1 MRYDI
6 DLPDLI
12 EIQTKSFKWF
22 VDEGIRELLT
32 DISPIEGHNG
42 DLKLYFE
49 EHFLSEPK
57 YDEQE
62 SKLRDVNYAKQL
74 SARVKLENA
83 VTGEVRE
90 NVVLMCEIPFM
101 TPSGTFVINGA
112 ERVVVSQIIRS
123 AGAYFTSELDKKL
136 NQVKYM
142 AQVIP
147 TRGAW
152 IEYELGSKN
161 IMYAKLDRSKKV
173 PMTTMMRALG
183 LSKKKD
189 ILEVFGKSA
198 YLEATFEK
206 DETKNADEAI
216 IDLYS
221 KLRQGEKVP
230 ADAAREF
237 IRMRLFERRRY
248 DLASVGRYK
257 FNKKLDVLTRIL
269 GQYTANDI
277 INPETG
283 EVVVPEKTKITKE
296 IINLLRENRH
306 LLRKE
311 IISKEDSL
319 QNETPDEILA
329 VRLPDGGDTLYT
341 KENILNLRNY

>member
-1 MRYDI
+1 MGYQTVKYGKKAERRNYSRMRYDI
-6 DLPDLI
+6 ELPDLI

-22 VDEGIRELLT
+22 IDQGIKELLD

-49 EHFLSEPK
+49 EHFLAEPK
-57 YDEQE
+57 YNIEQ

-90 NVVLMCEIPFM
+90 NVVLMCEIPYM

-152 IEYELGSKN
+152 LEYELGSKN

-189 ILEVFGKSA
+189 IYELFGKST
-198 YLEATFEK
+198 YLDATFDK
-206 DETKNADEAI
+206 DETKNSDEAI

-221 KLRQGEKVP
+221 NFVKVKKYQLMLHVNS
-230 ADAAREF
+230 F
-237 IRMRLFERRRY
+237 GCVFLNV
-248 DLASVGRYK
+248 VGM
-257 FNKKLDVLTRIL
+257 T
-269 GQYTANDI
+269 
-277 INPETG
+277 
-283 EVVVPEKTKITKE
+283 
-296 IINLLRENRH
+296 
-306 LLRKE
+306 
-311 IISKEDSL
+311 
-319 QNETPDEILA
+319 
-329 VRLPDGGDTLYT
+329 
-341 KENILNLRNY
+341 